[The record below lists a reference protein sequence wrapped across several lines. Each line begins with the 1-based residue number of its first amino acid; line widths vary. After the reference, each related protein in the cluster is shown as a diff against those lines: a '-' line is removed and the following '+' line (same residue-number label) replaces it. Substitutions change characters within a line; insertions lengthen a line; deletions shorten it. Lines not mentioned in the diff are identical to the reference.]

1 MIRQE
6 EISAILD
13 AQAEIFRKKEN
24 GLTREALAGVPA
36 VPSFATIITGIR
48 RCGKSTLLRQLM
60 SRKYDQALY
69 LNFEDIRLANF
80 DADDFTRLLREIER
94 RGIRVLFFDEIQIIP
109 KWEIFIHQMLNAE
122 YTIFIS
128 GSNASL
134 LSRELGTHLT
144 GRHIPMELFPFSY
157 SEFLSFRNLPA
168 GEDSLSAYLHD
179 GGIPEYVK
187 YHAEIILNTLI
198 DDILIRDIA
207 IRNSIK
213 DVNSLRALAVYLL
226 SNVGNLVSAGKL
238 TGMFDIKATS
248 TFLDYFSFYQSSY
261 LLEFV
266 PIFNYSLKV
275 QARNPKKVYAM
286 DLGLVNEAAANFSD
300 ATGHK
305 LENLIFL
312 HLRRQPGSICYYK
325 GMRLHSQRERQ
336 SVPRRPS
343 LPPDNRTELHPRIQ
357 RTAGSHEGTQ
367 PYGGCHRDHQSGRSF
382 RRRREDNPND
392 TCQRVPARIAKLR
405 KSKAATSVPILRS
418 RRAAFYI
425 NSRKA
430 TLITFSMDN

>member
-275 QARNPKKVYAM
+275 QARNPKKVCHGLRVGERSCGQL
-286 DLGLVNEAAANFSD
+286 LG
-300 ATGHK
+300 
-305 LENLIFL
+305 
-312 HLRRQPGSICYYK
+312 RY
-325 GMRLHSQRERQ
+325 
-336 SVPRRPS
+336 
-343 LPPDNRTELHPRIQ
+343 
-357 RTAGSHEGTQ
+357 
-367 PYGGCHRDHQSGRSF
+367 
-382 RRRREDNPND
+382 
-392 TCQRVPARIAKLR
+392 
-405 KSKAATSVPILRS
+405 
-418 RRAAFYI
+418 RA
-425 NSRKA
+425 
-430 TLITFSMDN
+430 

>member
-6 EISAILD
+6 EISAVLD
-13 AQAEIFRKKEN
+13 AQAEIFCKKEN
-24 GLTREALAGVPA
+24 GLTREALAAIPL

-60 SRKYDQALY
+60 SQKYNRALY
-69 LNFEDIRLANF
+69 LNFEDIRLAGF
-80 DADDFTRLLREIER
+80 ATDDFTRLLREIER
-94 RGIRVLFFDEIQIIP
+94 RGISVLFFDEIQIIP
-109 KWEIFIHQMLNAE
+109 RWEIFIHQLLNEE
-122 YTIFIS
+122 YTLFIS

-157 SEFLSFRNLPA
+157 SEYLSFGQLAA
-168 GEDSLSAYLHD
+168 GEESLTGYLHD

-187 YHAEIILNTLI
+187 SHTGIILNTLI

-213 DVNSLRALAVYLL
+213 DVNSLRSLAVYLL

-238 TGMFDIKATS
+238 AGMFNIKAAS

-275 QARNPKKVYAM
+275 QARNPKKVYAI
-286 DLGLVNEAAANFSD
+286 DLGLVNEASANFSD
-300 ATGHK
+300 DTGHK
-305 LENLIFL
+305 LENLVFL

-325 GMRLHSQRERQ
+325 GQGECDFIVSRKGKVQSAVQVCRQINDRNFAREYNG
-336 SVPRRPS
+336 
-343 LPPDNRTELHPRIQ
+343 LLEAMNALNLT
-357 RTAGSHEGTQ
+357 EGTIVTFNQ
-367 PYGGCHRDHQSGRSF
+367 TDSF
-382 RRRREDNPND
+382 EENGKTIRM
-392 TCQRVPARIAKLR
+392 VPAHRFLL
-405 KSKAATSVPILRS
+405 P
-418 RRAAFYI
+418 
-425 NSRKA
+425 
-430 TLITFSMDN
+430 

>member
-144 GRHIPMELFPFSY
+144 GRHIPMELFP
-157 SEFLSFRNLPA
+157 
-168 GEDSLSAYLHD
+168 SL
-179 GGIPEYVK
+179 I
-187 YHAEIILNTLI
+187 
-198 DDILIRDIA
+198 
-207 IRNSIK
+207 
-213 DVNSLRALAVYLL
+213 
-226 SNVGNLVSAGKL
+226 
-238 TGMFDIKATS
+238 
-248 TFLDYFSFYQSSY
+248 QSSCRSETC
-261 LLEFV
+261 LPVKIRFR
-266 PIFNYSLKV
+266 PICTMGAS
-275 QARNPKKVYAM
+275 RNM
-286 DLGLVNEAAANFSD
+286 
-300 ATGHK
+300 
-305 LENLIFL
+305 
-312 HLRRQPGSICYYK
+312 
-325 GMRLHSQRERQ
+325 
-336 SVPRRPS
+336 
-343 LPPDNRTELHPRIQ
+343 
-357 RTAGSHEGTQ
+357 
-367 PYGGCHRDHQSGRSF
+367 
-382 RRRREDNPND
+382 
-392 TCQRVPARIAKLR
+392 
-405 KSKAATSVPILRS
+405 
-418 RRAAFYI
+418 
-425 NSRKA
+425 
-430 TLITFSMDN
+430 

>member
-226 SNVGNLVSAGKL
+226 SNVSNLVSAGKL

-325 GMRLHSQRERQ
+325 DKGECDFIVSEKGKVCRAVQVCHQI
-336 SVPRRPS
+336 
-343 LPPDNRTELHPRIQ
+343 TELNFTREYNGLLEAMKALNL
-357 RTAGSHEGTQ
+357 TEGVIVTTNQ
-367 PYGGCHRDHQSGRSF
+367 ADRF
-382 RRRREDNPND
+382 EEDGK
-392 TCQRVPARIAKLR
+392 TIRMIPASEFL
-405 KSKAATSVPILRS
+405 LG
-418 RRAAFYI
+418 
-425 NSRKA
+425 
-430 TLITFSMDN
+430 

>member
-94 RGIRVLFFDEIQIIP
+94 RGIRVLFLDEIQIIP

-226 SNVGNLVSAGKL
+226 SNVGNLVSAETDRDVRYKGNV
-238 TGMFDIKATS
+238 
-248 TFLDYFSFYQSSY
+248 Y
-261 LLEFV
+261 LL
-266 PIFNYSLKV
+266 
-275 QARNPKKVYAM
+275 
-286 DLGLVNEAAANFSD
+286 GLLLVLS
-300 ATGHK
+300 K
-305 LENLIFL
+305 FL
-312 HLRRQPGSICYYK
+312 SAGVRAHLQLFAEGASSESEKSICH
-325 GMRLHSQRERQ
+325 GLRVGERSCGQ
-336 SVPRRPS
+336 
-343 LPPDNRTELHPRIQ
+343 LL
-357 RTAGSHEGTQ
+357 
-367 PYGGCHRDHQSGRSF
+367 GRY
-382 RRRREDNPND
+382 
-392 TCQRVPARIAKLR
+392 
-405 KSKAATSVPILRS
+405 
-418 RRAAFYI
+418 RA
-425 NSRKA
+425 
-430 TLITFSMDN
+430 

>member
-13 AQAEIFRKKEN
+13 AQADIFRKKEN
-24 GLTREALAGVPA
+24 GLTREALPNVPV

-60 SRKYDQALY
+60 SQRYDQALY

-94 RGIRVLFFDEIQIIP
+94 RGVRVLFFDEIQIIP
-109 KWEIFIHQMLNAE
+109 KWEIFIHQMLNEE
-122 YTIFIS
+122 YTLFIS

-134 LSRELGTHLT
+134 LSKELGTHLT

-157 SEFLSFRNLPA
+157 SEFLSFRGLTP
-168 GEDSLSAYLHD
+168 GEESLSAYLHD

-187 YHAEIILNTLI
+187 HHAEIILNTLI

-266 PIFNYSLKV
+266 PIFSYSLKV

-286 DLGLVNEAAANFSD
+286 DLGLVNEASANFSD

-325 GMRLHSQRERQ
+325 DKGECDF
-336 SVPRRPS
+336 VVTEKGKVRRA
-343 LPPDNRTELHPRIQ
+343 IQ
-357 RTAGSHEGTQ
+357 V
-367 PYGGCHRDHQSGRSF
+367 CHRITEQNF
-382 RRRREDNPND
+382 TREYNGLLEAMTAFDLTEGIIVTTNQTD
-392 TCQRVPARIAKLR
+392 RFEEDGKVIRLMPASEL
-405 KSKAATSVPILRS
+405 L
-418 RRAAFYI
+418 
-425 NSRKA
+425 
-430 TLITFSMDN
+430 LE

>member
-1 MIRQE
+1 MLRQE

-13 AQAEIFRKKEN
+13 AQAEMFRRKEN
-24 GLTREALAGVPA
+24 GLTRQALASIPV

-60 SRKYDQALY
+60 TRDYPQALY

-80 DADDFTRLLREIER
+80 QTDDFTRLLREIER
-94 RGIRVLFFDEIQIIP
+94 RGTRVLFFDEIQIIP
-109 KWEIFIHQMLNAE
+109 KWEVFIHQMLNEE
-122 YTIFIS
+122 YTLFIT

-134 LSRELGTHLT
+134 LSKELGTHLT
-144 GRHIPMELFPFSY
+144 GRHLPVELFPFSY
-157 SEFLSFRNLPA
+157 SEFLSFCNLAA
-168 GEDSLSAYLHD
+168 GEESLAAYLHD

-187 YHAEIILNTLI
+187 HHAKIILNTLI

-248 TFLDYFSFYQSSY
+248 TFLDYFSFYQHSY

-266 PIFNYSLKV
+266 PIFSYSLKV

-286 DLGLVNEAAANFSD
+286 DLGLVNEASANFSYD
-300 ATGHK
+300 VGHK
-305 LENLIFL
+305 LENLVFL
-312 HLRRQPGSICYYK
+312 HLRRKPGTICYYK
-325 GMRLHSQRERQ
+325 EKGECDFIVSERGQ
-336 SVPRRPS
+336 A
-343 LPPDNRTELHPRIQ
+343 LAAIQ
-357 RTAGSHEGTQ
+357 V
-367 PYGGCHRDHQSGRSF
+367 CHRITDQNFPREYNGLLEAMTTLNLTEGIIVTTNQTDSF
-382 RRRREDNPND
+382 EENGKIIRM
-392 TCQRVPARIAKLR
+392 VPAAEFL
-405 KSKAATSVPILRS
+405 L
-418 RRAAFYI
+418 
-425 NSRKA
+425 
-430 TLITFSMDN
+430 

>member
-213 DVNSLRALAVYLL
+213 DV
-226 SNVGNLVSAGKL
+226 
-238 TGMFDIKATS
+238 FDIKATS

-325 GMRLHSQRERQ
+325 DKGECDFIVSEKGKVCRAVQVCHKI
-336 SVPRRPS
+336 
-343 LPPDNRTELHPRIQ
+343 TELNFTREYNGLLEAMKALNL
-357 RTAGSHEGTQ
+357 TEGVIVTTNQ
-367 PYGGCHRDHQSGRSF
+367 ADRF
-382 RRRREDNPND
+382 EEDGK
-392 TCQRVPARIAKLR
+392 TIRMIPASEFL
-405 KSKAATSVPILRS
+405 LG
-418 RRAAFYI
+418 
-425 NSRKA
+425 
-430 TLITFSMDN
+430 